1 MCGLPPRPRL
11 IGSFLKTNFGLTE
24 SSGAGTKNHSPCRTN
39 ASLRRRRRFLVRL
52 TLRPTAARTSDGC
65 RASIAEITLDT
76 DAPGTAQTNQCRSFV
91 TAKKLLLAI
100 VSSGHQE

>member
-11 IGSFLKTNFGLTE
+11 IGSSLKTNFWLTD

-39 ASLRRRRRFLVRL
+39 ASLRRRRRFLERL

-65 RASIAEITLDT
+65 RASMAAITFDT
-76 DAPGTAQTNQCRSFV
+76 DAPGTAQTNQCLVV
-91 TAKKLLLAI
+91 TAKKLLLAV